1 MKPAM
6 EWRAE
11 GVLLS
16 MRRHGESAAIVEV
29 FTEAQGR
36 HAGVV
41 PGGASRRIAPSL
53 QPGAQLALHW
63 RARLDA
69 HVGTLTVE
77 PLRARAAVVMS
88 DPPALAALAAV
99 CALLAFAL
107 PERAP
112 HPGLYRASVA
122 LLDAVTTL
130 PDWPRAYLAW
140 ELRLLEESGF
150 GLDLGACAVTGATAD
165 LAYVSPRTGRAVSRA
180 AAGAWA
186 GRLLPLPPCMAGAAP
201 ADAAE
206 LLAALATTGH
216 FLARDLAAARGDRPL
231 PPARA
236 RLLSA
241 LAGRPAAAGG

>member
-1 MKPAM
+1 M

-53 QPGAQLALHW
+53 QPGTQLALHW

-69 HVGTLTVE
+69 HVGTLAVE
-77 PLRARAAVVMS
+77 PLRARAAAVMA
-88 DPPALAALAAV
+88 DPPALAALAAA
-99 CALLAFAL
+99 CALLSFAL

-112 HPGLYRASVA
+112 HPGLYRATVA
-122 LLDAVTTL
+122 LLDAVVVL

-140 ELRLLEESGF
+140 ELRLLQEAGF
-150 GLDLGACAVTGATAD
+150 GLDLAACAVTGATEG
-165 LAYVSPRTGRAVSRA
+165 LAYVSPRTGRAVSQA
-180 AAGAWA
+180 GAGAWA
-186 GRLLPLPPCMAGAAP
+186 SRLLPLPPCLSGAPP

-206 LLAALATTGH
+206 LVAALRTTGH
-216 FLARDLAAARGDRPL
+216 FLERHLAPSRGDRPL
-231 PPARA
+231 PAARE
-236 RLLSA
+236 RLVA
-241 LAGRPAAAGG
+241 VLAGRRPGSG